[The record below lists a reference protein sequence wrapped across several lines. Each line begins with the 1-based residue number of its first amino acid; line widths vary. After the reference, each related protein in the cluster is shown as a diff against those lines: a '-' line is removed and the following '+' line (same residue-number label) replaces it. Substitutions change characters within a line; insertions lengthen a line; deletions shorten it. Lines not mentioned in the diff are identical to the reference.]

1 MRASPFS
8 SILSAVVSLREGDS
22 AVLHWDVKKMIPLLL
37 VAALAIIALV
47 VGCMDAS
54 SYGIYW

>member
-1 MRASPFS
+1 M
-8 SILSAVVSLREGDS
+8 
-22 AVLHWDVKKMIPLLL
+22 LHWDVKKMIPLLL

-47 VGCMDAS
+47 VGCTDAS